1 MHAAKYRLNKHLTI
15 KFREDKSLSN
25 QALLPVLYLACW
37 QEYCYCAKDGFIRLK
52 NIHILNSFNRQF
64 VKRGFKSLLFFRKA
78 DTILTNKA
86 ALSIENCLKL
96 QGYQKSPMT
105 EEAILKGC
113 LQNNAVAQ
121 KELYNRYSPKMLAVC
136 YRFAHNREDAEDMLQ
151 EGFIKVF
158 SQIHTFRNQGAF
170 EGWVRRII
178 VHTCINNLKKNKKFN
193 ESVDLIHATAM
204 QVREES
210 VPSIVQ
216 AKQVVECIRI
226 LPIGYRTVLNLYAI
240 EGYSH
245 REIGDMLDIEEST
258 SRSQYTR
265 AKQMLEDILIKKKIL
280 QQPIKKMDPVTAF
293 GR

>member
-1 MHAAKYRLNKHLTI
+1 
-15 KFREDKSLSN
+15 
-25 QALLPVLYLACW
+25 
-37 QEYCYCAKDGFIRLK
+37 
-52 NIHILNSFNRQF
+52 
-64 VKRGFKSLLFFRKA
+64 
-78 DTILTNKA
+78 
-86 ALSIENCLKL
+86 
-96 QGYQKSPMT
+96 MT

-113 LQNNAVAQ
+113 LQNEPAAQ
-121 KELYNRYSPKMLAVC
+121 RELYNRYSPKMLSVC

-158 SQIHTFRNQGAF
+158 SQMHTFGNRGAF

-178 VHTCINNLKKNKKFN
+178 VHTCINILKKNKKFN
-193 ESVDLIHATAM
+193 ESVDIIHATAA

-216 AKQVVECIRI
+216 AKQVVECIRM

-245 REIGDMLDIEEST
+245 REIGEMLDIEEST

-265 AKQMLEDILIKKKIL
+265 AKAMLEDILIRKKIIQKPKEDVEWL
-280 QQPIKKMDPVTAF
+280 AAMK
-293 GR
+293 R